1 VFPKEKGVSI
11 MNFGLRE
18 AILAFCGLIFFVT
31 PSFSAERPFYQGKTL
46 NLIINFAAG
55 GPTDI
60 EGRVVARHLAKH
72 ITGNPTIV
80 AQNMAGAGGVTGINF
95 LGEVAKPDGQ
105 TMGYFTG
112 PYNHQ
117 MMRTPTLRVDLNKL
131 PYIASVY
138 GVTVCYI
145 RSDVPPGIK
154 KPTDIAKAERFRAG
168 GLSFDSNKDLRFRL
182 AFDLLGLKYDYV
194 TGYNSS
200 SDARLAVQRNEIQ
213 YHDESIPGY
222 RGVVEPQLVKTGM
235 VTPIYYHDVF
245 SPDGTLKSS
254 PDFPELSSFAQV
266 YTQIFGKP
274 PSGIKYE
281 ALKVANMASGN
292 MSRVAILPPGSP
304 PDAVA
309 ALRQAF
315 ATLSKDEDFI
325 TEAQKAMRFHPRFD
339 TGEDGERLKQKI
351 LQVSPE
357 LVDFIRQFI
366 DQARK

>member
-1 VFPKEKGVSI
+1 MI
-11 MNFGLRE
+11 MK
-18 AILAFCGLIFFVT
+18 FFVRT
-31 PSFSAERPFYQGKTL
+31 ILLCACGFALSVTGARAAERPFYQGKTVHFV
-46 NLIINFAAG
+46 INFAAG

-60 EGRVVARHLAKH
+60 EGRIVARHIAKH
-72 ITGNPTIV
+72 IPGQPTFV
-80 AQNMAGAGGVTGINF
+80 PQNMAGAGGVTGMNF

-131 PYIASVY
+131 PFVASVQ

-154 KPTDIAKAERFRAG
+154 KPTDIAKAERFKAG

-182 AFDLLGLKYDYV
+182 AFDILGLKYDYV

-200 SDARLAVQRNEIQ
+200 NEARLAVQRNEVQ
-213 YHDESIPGY
+213 YHDENIPGY
-222 RGVVEPQLVKTGM
+222 RGVVEPQLVKTGI

-245 SPDGTLKSS
+245 SPDGVLRSS
-254 PDFPELSSFAQV
+254 PDFPELTSFTQV

-281 ALKVANMASGN
+281 ALKAANLASGN
-292 MSRVAILPPGSP
+292 LGRVALMPPGTP
-304 PDAVA
+304 PEAVA

-315 ATLSKDEDFI
+315 AALSKDEEFI
-325 TEAQKAMRFHPRFD
+325 ADAKKVMKFHPRFEI
-339 TGEDGERLKQKI
+339 GEDGEKLKQKV
-351 LQVSPE
+351 LQAPPE
-357 LVDFIRQFI
+357 LVDFVRQFI
-366 DQARK
+366 EQARK